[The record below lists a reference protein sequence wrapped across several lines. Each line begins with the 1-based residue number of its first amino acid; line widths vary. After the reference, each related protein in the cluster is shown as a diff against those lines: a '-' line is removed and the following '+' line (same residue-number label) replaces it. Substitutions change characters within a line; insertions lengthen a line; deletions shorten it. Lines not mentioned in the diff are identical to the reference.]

1 MLVSYVVYRY
11 ARMILIGPRRICT
24 CRSTFPGWILDDEI
38 AFPVRFLLLF
48 FLYLRLFSFLGGVA
62 AKAGAR

>member
-1 MLVSYVVYRY
+1 V
-11 ARMILIGPRRICT
+11 
-24 CRSTFPGWILDDEI
+24 DDEI
-38 AFPVRFLLLF
+38 AFPVSFLLLF